1 MAMCRKMGRRSIC
14 ALSLVVLLQ
23 LLSSGCLSAPV
34 KTPAEAQSQE
44 NKGGDAP
51 SQNPILDT
59 VNKNASDT
67 AHSPSLN
74 QKAGE
79 AQPPPS
85 LNQKAGEAQPPPS
98 LNQKAGEA
106 QPPPSLNQKAGEAQP
121 PPSLNQKAGE
131 AQPPPSLNQ
140 KAGEAQPPPSLNQ
153 KAGEAQPPPSLNQ
166 KAGEAQPPPSLNQ
179 KAGEA
184 QPLPSLNQNADD
196 TQPPPSLNET
206 AGPAASTDPKNPTTP
221 AGNDSTT
228 TEAEAPKDSHTT
240 AIGPKT
246 SKEHVDTNPVTIIE
260 ESDKT
265 QPQGP
270 VRNVDTV
277 TDEPENLP
285 DQVEATD
292 GPAAPEATPASSPEE
307 MAKPVTEELP
317 SNVLPPSTEQVT
329 EPDLLQTTDKV
340 PAPHIDL
347 DSYTEGGDD
356 DDDDDDDETYSETDI
371 YENNNDDVKDK
382 SMNRI
387 QPDRMEEETHYKG
400 ADSYN
405 TEDEDSHFFFHLVI
419 LAFLVAIVYITYH
432 NKRKIFLLA
441 QSRRWK
447 DGLCSRNTVEYHR
460 LDQNVNE
467 AMPSLKMTRDYIF

>member
-34 KTPAEAQSQE
+34 QTSTEAQSQE

-51 SQNPILDT
+51 SQNPILET

-74 QKAGE
+74 QKAGNAKPLPSLNE
-79 AQPPPS
+79 TADDAQRPPSPNETTDDAQPPQSPNETTDDAQPPQSLNETTDGAQPPPS
-85 LNQKAGEAQPPPS
+85 LIHNAGQTQ
-98 LNQKAGEA
+98 L
-106 QPPPSLNQKAGEAQP
+106 
-121 PPSLNQKAGE
+121 
-131 AQPPPSLNQ
+131 
-140 KAGEAQPPPSLNQ
+140 
-153 KAGEAQPPPSLNQ
+153 
-166 KAGEAQPPPSLNQ
+166 
-179 KAGEA
+179 
-184 QPLPSLNQNADD
+184 LPSKQ
-196 TQPPPSLNET
+196 S
-206 AGPAASTDPKNPTTP
+206 PAASTDHKNPATP

-246 SKEHVDTNPVTIIE
+246 SKEHVDTNPVIIMDT
-260 ESDKT
+260 SDKT

-270 VRNVDTV
+270 VRNVETV

-285 DQVEATD
+285 NQVEATD
-292 GPAAPEATPASSPEE
+292 GPAAPKATPASSPEE

-382 SMNRI
+382 SVNKI